1 MEQIINSVIPFFKEL
16 IMQYGLWEAT
26 FAVAFLIFIFAFTW
40 KLASIIKA
48 IRWW

>member
-1 MEQIINSVIPFFKEL
+1 MEEIISNIFPLFKEL

-26 FAVAFLIFIFAFTW
+26 FAIAFLIFVFAFTW
-40 KLASIIKA
+40 KLPSIIKS

>member
-40 KLASIIKA
+40 KLPIIIKA